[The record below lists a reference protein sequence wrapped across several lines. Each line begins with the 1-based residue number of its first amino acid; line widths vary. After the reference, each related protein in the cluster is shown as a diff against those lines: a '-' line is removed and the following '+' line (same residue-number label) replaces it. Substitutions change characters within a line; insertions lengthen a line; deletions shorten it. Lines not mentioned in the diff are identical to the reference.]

1 MMDKDKFIEELR
13 RKLKRLPKEEVD
25 NIITYYLDYFEDA
38 DKDETEVLKELGNP
52 SKIASQILSDYAFN
66 SGVENNKK
74 NNTNKILLVILSIFA
89 APIAL
94 PLAIA
99 VIVIWFAMI
108 LVIGALLLSFAVA
121 TLAFI
126 LAGVITSIVGSLV
139 MVQGPA
145 TGVLYIGIG
154 LASIGIGILLGL
166 GIKNL
171 SPKVYAFIKNTTM
184 KLVSKI
190 NKPKL
195 KRRAQQ

>member
-1 MMDKDKFIEELR
+1 MNKDKFIEELR

-38 DKDETEVLKELGNP
+38 DKDEAEVLRELGYP

-66 SGVENNKK
+66 SGVGNNKK

-99 VIVIWFAMI
+99 VIAILFAMF
-108 LVIGALLLSFAVA
+108 LVIGSLLLSFAMI
-121 TLAFI
+121 TLSFI
-126 LAGVITSIVGSLV
+126 LAGVITSIVGALV

-145 TGVLYIGIG
+145 TGILYIGIG
-154 LASIGIGILLGL
+154 LASIGIGVLSGL
-166 GIKNL
+166 GVKNL
-171 SPKVYAFIKNTTM
+171 SPKVYAFMKNTTM

-190 NKPKL
+190 NKSTL
-195 KRRAQQ
+195 KRGAQ